1 MQVNKQRFK
10 FFLFDG
16 VFTLSSIVSY
26 NFSKHWKLQGSNV
39 EALQQKHSS
48 KSRSTQTAE
57 DKTLLEALK
66 LKRWRS
72 RTLNTES
79 TVTYKKTLCRCMTFH
94 FPISYF
100 YQSIP
105 KKVEKIEE
113 QRGGGE
119 KESKSSS
126 ISFLGRSNSINFYM
140 RLISNLDSEAG

>member
-79 TVTYKKTLCRCMTFH
+79 TVTYKTTLCRCMTFH

-100 YQSIP
+100 YQTNP
-105 KKVEKIEE
+105 KKVENIEE
-113 QRGGGE
+113 QRGGE
-119 KESKSSS
+119 K
-126 ISFLGRSNSINFYM
+126 
-140 RLISNLDSEAG
+140 